1 MKHLKNTHC
10 PVCNHIETMFLNEK
24 ENIYSCIAC
33 GFQSNDFSQNIIS
46 AWNNRTQTA
55 HISKKNQRIYSI
67 NKSAQYYF
75 QSTYKSNI
83 QAMQYVKSRGFT
95 EKDAEQFGFGF
106 TRGGL
111 TTFLL
116 SQGYELEELIE
127 AGLSTQQGK
136 DFFFYRLTIPIKD
149 NLGNIVGFG
158 GRILYDGKP
167 KYLNTSETPV
177 FHKSSIFY
185 GIHDFNWNSEYII
198 LCEGYMDVITMHK
211 YGFYETLAGMGT
223 ALTNNHC
230 LLLKQFDKPIICVYD
245 SDAAGQKAAEK
256 NMLLLQ
262 KHGIVCHCIILQG
275 AKDPDEYLQKYGAEN
290 LRALLQT
297 QLTRSEL
304 LLQSEQ
310 ISDLYRFCEI
320 FSSTI

>member
-1 MKHLKNTHC
+1 MKHLKNTYC
-10 PVCNHIETMFLNEK
+10 PVCNHIETTFLNEK

-33 GFQSNDFSQNIIS
+33 GFQTNNFSQNIIS
-46 AWNNRTQTA
+46 TWNHDIQTA
-55 HISKKNQRIYSI
+55 YLSEKNKRIYNI

-75 QSTYKSNI
+75 QSTYRANM
-83 QAMQYVKSRGFT
+83 QALQYVRNRGFT
-95 EKDAEQFGFGF
+95 EKDADDFGFGF

-116 SQGYELEELIE
+116 SQGYELKELIE

-149 NLGNIVGFG
+149 NLGNIIGFG

-167 KYLNTSETPV
+167 KYLNTPDTSV
-177 FHKSSIFY
+177 FHKSSVFY
-185 GIHDFNWNSEYII
+185 GIHNFNLDSEYVI

-211 YGFYETLAGMGT
+211 HGFCETLAGMGT

-230 LLLKQFDKPIICVYD
+230 LLLKQFNKPVICIYD
-245 SDAAGQKAAEK
+245 SDGAGQKAAEK

-262 KHGIVCHCIILQG
+262 KHGVICHAVVLQN
-275 AKDPDEYLQKYGAEN
+275 AKDPDEYLQKYGAES
-290 LRALLQT
+290 LKALLQT

-310 ISDLYRFCEI
+310 ISDLHSFCEI
-320 FSSTI
+320 FSSKI